1 MTRSRHNFAR
11 RRGFATFM
19 AISLIIIVGAVLL
32 VLGAFFVN
40 DAKRTRSETAEA
52 QLRQLP
58 TAGAVAAMN
67 DPIKPITLP
76 PQIAQQ
82 QATVTLTERSTAAG
96 ERVILVDATLGKR
109 HMHQTLHLA
118 REGDRWVVR
127 DAALGQ

>member
-1 MTRSRHNFAR
+1 MTRSRHNFAP

-19 AISLIIIVGAVLL
+19 AISLIIIVGTVLL

-52 QLRQLP
+52 QLRQLL

-82 QATVTLTERSTAAG
+82 QATVTLTERSNAAG
-96 ERVILVDATLGKR
+96 ERGILVDATLGKR
-109 HMHQTLHLA
+109 HM
-118 REGDRWVVR
+118 
-127 DAALGQ
+127 